1 MGFSTMSHPILELT
15 FNPNITPRDINVPT
29 VDLCSRLEMAA
40 SIILT
45 INMGLYV
52 PIAIFN
58 LILVNCITCTLL
70 LINVT
75 KVELYEHIVNLLK
88 LNRFAY
94 SDRLD
99 NPFKNRSQG

>member
-1 MGFSTMSHPILELT
+1 MQLVGFSTMSLPILEPTL
-15 FNPNITPRDINVPT
+15 NPNITPRDINVPT

-40 SIILT
+40 NVIVLT
-45 INMGLYV
+45 INMGSYA

-75 KVELYEHIVNLLK
+75 KVEIYEKIVKLLE
-88 LNRFAY
+88 LIGL
-94 SDRLD
+94 SILMD
-99 NPFKNRSQG
+99 